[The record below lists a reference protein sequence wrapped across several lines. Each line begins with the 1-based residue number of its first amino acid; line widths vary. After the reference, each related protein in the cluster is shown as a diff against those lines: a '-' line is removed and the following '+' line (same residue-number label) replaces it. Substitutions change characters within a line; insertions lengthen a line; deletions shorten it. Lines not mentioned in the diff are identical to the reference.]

1 MYIFSSCQD
10 SLEYCLRT
18 QTFAIAHLY
27 NTERTMDIHIHDCH
41 EIYYSISG
49 GKQFL
54 IDNCL
59 YNFVPGDIFFINSF
73 ESHHLLQL
81 DEYEHERIIIHVH
94 PEYLKKFSTEN
105 TDLSHC
111 FSSRLTK
118 YSNKCSLSDNEQKR
132 FMYLIHELSSKM
144 KYGQEL
150 LDLSTF
156 LKLMVFLNEIYVQKN
171 PLDTKKASPSGK
183 RYEQFNNIL
192 SYINQHISEDLSIQG
207 LANHFYLSSS
217 YLCKIFKQE
226 TGTTINKYITA
237 QRITVAKSLLT
248 NGHSVADACN
258 MCGFRD
264 YSNFLKTF
272 TKIVGVSPKK
282 YAQFSLQ

>member
-10 SLEYCLRT
+10 ALKHCLDT

-27 NTERTMDIHIHDCH
+27 YTEKTHDIHIHDCH

-54 IDNCL
+54 INNCS
-59 YNFVPGDIFFINSF
+59 YNFEPGDVFFINPF

-81 DEYEHERIIIHVH
+81 NEGQHERIVIHIH
-94 PEYLKKFSTEN
+94 PEYLKKLSTER
-105 TDLSHC
+105 TDLSNC

-118 YSNKCSLSDNEQKR
+118 YSNKCSLSNDEQKR
-132 FMYLIHELSSKM
+132 FMYLMHELSSES

-156 LKLMVFLNEIYVQKN
+156 LKLMVFLNEIYAQKN
-171 PLDTKKASPSGK
+171 PSDTKKISPSGK

-192 SYINQHISEDLSIQG
+192 SLRGAYLYATWQSQQNKIIGRDPHVGFSI
-207 LANHFYLSSS
+207 LLRMT
-217 YLCKIFKQE
+217 IFKIGRSLDVFLRKLCLQS
-226 TGTTINKYITA
+226 YFA
-237 QRITVAKSLLT
+237 SFPKSL
-248 NGHSVADACN
+248 
-258 MCGFRD
+258 R
-264 YSNFLKTF
+264 TF
-272 TKIVGVSPKK
+272 WETLFVER
-282 YAQFSLQ
+282 

>member
-10 SLEYCLRT
+10 SLEHCLNT

-27 NTERTMDIHIHDCH
+27 NTEKTMDIHIHDCH

-94 PEYLKKFSTEN
+94 PEYLKKISTEN
-105 TDLSHC
+105 TDLNHC

-118 YSNKCSLSDNEQKR
+118 YSNKCSLTNNEQKR
-132 FMYLIHELSSKM
+132 LMYLIHELSSEM

-171 PLDTKKASPSGK
+171 PSNTKKASPSGK

-237 QRITVAKSLLT
+237 QRITLAKSLLT
-248 NGHSVADACN
+248 NGHSVADTYN

-272 TKIVGVSPKK
+272 TKIVGISPKK